1 MASLTLPSLLRTST
15 RAVRLNRIPALTP
28 CFRSIS
34 TKHPTGFAPPSE
46 DELLELRERVQDFTS
61 TLSMVWPKSHF

>member
-34 TKHPTGFAPPSE
+34 TKHPAGFAPPSE
-46 DELLELRERVQDFTS
+46 DDLLELRERVQDFTS
-61 TLSMVWPKSHF
+61 TLPTLLPKSHF